1 MQNSRKNL
9 INSAS
14 NLVAILPVIIFIAVV
29 PLIVYMKIVP
39 VDGIAFDYWKGLKE
53 NPDFFSYYKS
63 VWIIISAILGAISL
77 VILKARRGFKRKQ
90 QPALILIAI
99 YGFFIILSTVLA
111 QYNNIAIFG
120 FPDRHEGMLVLLSYL
135 IIFIVIINLVDKADQ
150 MKCLFCALLCS
161 ATLIG
166 TIGIFQYFG
175 HDFFRTLSGRLLILP
190 SAYHYMAEGL
200 NFNFGSGT
208 IYSTLYNTN
217 NVGSYMAMLFPL
229 TLVLF
234 IMARGKVSKAV
245 IGVISSLM
253 FANLIG
259 CGSRAGYVGSLI
271 AIIFIAVFL
280 WNMLR
285 QEWKSVGVILLCLI
299 LIFAGMDY
307 WGQGRVSA
315 QVKRMVEDVHS
326 PNKAVT
332 DIEQPS
338 AVDIKD
344 EDKKSQAR
352 MERLVVKDMPIE
364 MGGNR
369 LNLYSKSGI
378 IKISL
383 GDGQITFKDQE
394 NKELGLNAL
403 KDGEKYTI
411 ADSRFSDYAF
421 YPGSNTLR
429 VEQGNKNIYFR
440 TADGQFRLCDSQG
453 QELALKS
460 ISTQSG
466 IVAGIQVNITGNRM
480 YLEQNELRLNIEKQN
495 GKIIFS
501 DTQNKQLKLDMIP
514 GTKEFGLKDLRYAG
528 YQFIMHEPFMDVH
541 YGDKVLY
548 FALGD
553 SGFHYVNKEGEEL
566 VLPSTDQSQPPAL
579 AETTPAVVDIKVEAN
594 EIVVYTDKTQLHIN
608 WDGNKLVVTD
618 EKGAIVNC
626 THQAWG
632 GVQLTDVQFNDYLI
646 GTAEDRL
653 RLQKGN
659 RVINFALTDK
669 GIRFV
674 DIRGKVYE
682 AQNIPSWGFE
692 NREQIGSGRGYI
704 WSRTIP
710 MLKDTVVVGHGP
722 DTYTIYF
729 PQHDFV
735 GKFKY
740 LLSGDIIVDK
750 PHNMYLQTAVNTGIL
765 SLIALFVLFIGYIIS
780 SIGLYRKSEY
790 DNFYAVAGFAIFVAL
805 LGYMGT
811 GFFND
816 SIVSVA
822 PVFWGLLG
830 MGIACNSLQRGEDSN
845 QH

>member
-1 MQNSRKNL
+1 LKSLMNRKATVDWYYL
-9 INSAS
+9 I
-14 NLVAILPVIIFIAVV
+14 PVIMFLAVV
-29 PLIVYMKIVP
+29 PLIVYMKQVP
-39 VDGIAFDYWKGLKE
+39 VTGVAYQLWKGGHE
-53 NPDFFSYYKS
+53 HSDFFSYYKS
-63 VWIIISAILGAISL
+63 LWIIISAGLAVGTFALYTYIKKSGWKKNWLFIPIL
-77 VILKARRGFKRKQ
+77 VY
-90 QPALILIAI
+90 AL
-99 YGFFIILSTVLA
+99 FIILSTILA
-111 QYNNIAIFG
+111 QYKEIALFG
-120 FPDRHEGMLVLLSYL
+120 FPDRHEGMLVLLGYL
-135 IIFIVIINLVDKADQ
+135 IMCMLAFQLVNKTRDIKVTLAT
-150 MKCLFCALLCS
+150 LFAS

-175 HDFFRTLSGRLLILP
+175 HDIFRSLSGRLLILP

-200 NFNFGSGT
+200 NFNFGAGT

-234 IMARGKVSKAV
+234 IMVRGKVSKAV

-280 WNMLR
+280 WNRLR

-299 LIFAGMDY
+299 LIFVGMDY
-307 WGQGRVSA
+307 WGQGRVSG
-315 QVKRMVEDVHS
+315 QVKRMVADVHS
-326 PNKAVT
+326 PNKVVT

-338 AVDIKD
+338 AVDLQG
-344 EDKKSQAR
+344 EDTKSQAR
-352 MERLVVKDMPIE
+352 MERLVVKDIPIE
-364 MGGNR
+364 MGGNQ

-394 NKELGLNAL
+394 NKELGLNVVL
-403 KDGEKYTI
+403 DGEKYTI
-411 ADSRFSDYAF
+411 ADPRFSDYAF
-421 YPGSNTLR
+421 YPGSNTLK

-460 ISTQSG
+460 IPTQTG

-501 DTQNKQLKLDMIP
+501 DTQNKKLKLDMTT
-514 GTKEFGLKDLRYAG
+514 GAKEFGLKDLRYAG

-566 VLPSTDQSQPPAL
+566 VLPSTEQSQPPAL

-594 EIVVYTDKTQLHIN
+594 KIVVYTDKTQLHIN

-710 MLKDTVVVGHGP
+710 MLKDTVIVGHGP

-780 SIGLYRKSEY
+780 SISLYRKSEY